1 MNDES
6 NRAAFLAAY
15 RFHRFAGRRNA
26 SLPLS
31 VSMLPAVDAVARA
44 RADLAAGTRRYA
56 PESGLA
62 SYQNQPNERGGRWIE
77 RPDLAGLRFV
87 GFADELNRHIGHKG
101 WFQYP
106 GGDPG
111 DVYRGVVYRMP
122 ARDGRSQYVEGFVS
136 GEDTRGGFR
145 ETPTGGSDESKWP
158 AVIFLADRHAGE
170 PGGAEG
176 AEGDDSAIRDAA
188 SGADSE
194 AEAAAERERDYQ
206 ESYAF
211 GREAADAI
219 EEAKAERESARA
231 LMAELR
237 GMAALPPAVCAELR
251 ASIAGKL
258 RRARRQYAKAA
269 GLWREHG
276 EPVTWRPDLADAFAE
291 AAGGASYW
299 ESRK

>member
-15 RFHRFAGRRNA
+15 RFHRFAGLRNPR
-26 SLPLS
+26 LPRS

-87 GFADELNRHIGHKG
+87 GFADKLAGLGHTG

-111 DVYRGVVYRMP
+111 DVYRAAVYRM
-122 ARDGRSQYVEGFVS
+122 AGRGGRSVYVEAYVS

-145 ETPTGGSDESKWP
+145 ETSTNGTDESRFP
-158 AVIFLADRHAGE
+158 AVVFLNARHMGE

-176 AEGDDSAIRDAA
+176 AEGDDSAMRSAA
-188 SGADSE
+188 YGADRE
-194 AEAAAERERDYQ
+194 AELSAERERDYQ
-206 ESYAF
+206 ESYQH
-211 GREAADAI
+211 GRDAADAI
-219 EEAKAERESARA
+219 EEAKAERADARA
-231 LMAELR
+231 LMRELR
-237 GMAALPPAVCAELR
+237 GLAALPPAVCAELR

-258 RRARRQYAKAA
+258 RRARRRYAKAA
-269 GLWREHG
+269 ALWAEHG
-276 EPVTWRPDLADAFAE
+276 EPVTWRPDLADAFAD
-291 AAGGASYW
+291 AAGAASYW